1 MGFPIE
7 EPLPSPSSILKI
19 WYCMGWVLILALVS
33 CREQPDNAVRI
44 DGLLLPAEQVETIL
58 SLSPLPSIPP
68 SPTNRYADN
77 PHAAL
82 LGQHLF
88 YEERLSLNGKISCAS
103 CHDPNQDWSDGRALS
118 VGLKPLSRHAP
129 TLWNLAWQRWY
140 YWDGR
145 KDSIWSQAMAPIEH
159 PSEMGGSRGRAYDLV
174 AADPVYRELYQQAF
188 GALPELHAQGSVADT
203 RPELNGASQP
213 DHPQRSGL
221 SPEDRDPL
229 TLVFSHLGKAMEAYQ
244 RQLIS
249 SDSPFDRFVGRLR
262 RGERHLLTP
271 EFNQQHLR
279 GLVIF
284 TGKGQCTLCHAG
296 PTLTDHEFHNI
307 GLDRGGSEL
316 DQGRYPAVEQV
327 KNDPFNGQ
335 GLFSDDPSLEAN
347 QALHYVTTRDSNLGE
362 FKTPTLRNVAR
373 TAPYMHDGR
382 FETLEEVVTF
392 YSTLPDEPA
401 LGHREESLQPLGLRG
416 DEVKDL
422 VAFLETL
429 TGAPLDPAL
438 MRAPGVRP

>member
-1 MGFPIE
+1 
-7 EPLPSPSSILKI
+7 
-19 WYCMGWVLILALVS
+19 
-33 CREQPDNAVRI
+33 
-44 DGLLLPAEQVETIL
+44 
-58 SLSPLPSIPP
+58 
-68 SPTNRYADN
+68 
-77 PHAAL
+77 
-82 LGQHLF
+82 
-88 YEERLSLNGKISCAS
+88 
-103 CHDPNQDWSDGRALS
+103 
-118 VGLKPLSRHAP
+118 
-129 TLWNLAWQRWY
+129 
-140 YWDGR
+140 
-145 KDSIWSQAMAPIEH
+145 
-159 PSEMGGSRGRAYDLV
+159 
-174 AADPVYRELYQQAF
+174 
-188 GALPELHAQGSVADT
+188 
-203 RPELNGASQP
+203 
-213 DHPQRSGL
+213 
-221 SPEDRDPL
+221 
-229 TLVFSHLGKAMEAYQ
+229 AYQ

-316 DQGRYPAVEQV
+316 DRGRYPAVEQV